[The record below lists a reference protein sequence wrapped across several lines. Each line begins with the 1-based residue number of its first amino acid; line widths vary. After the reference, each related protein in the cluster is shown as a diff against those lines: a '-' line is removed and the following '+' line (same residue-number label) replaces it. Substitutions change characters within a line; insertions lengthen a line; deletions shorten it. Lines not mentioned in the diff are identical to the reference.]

1 MIKLYDTGAY
11 LLNGTELV
19 PDTSDARAVL
29 ESKLG
34 GRRLPKRRQPE
45 IPLPMEF
52 WQITIHQAI
61 WTSCRLSST
70 S

>member
-34 GRRLPKRRQPE
+34 GQAPSKEEAARKYHCLWNSGRSQYIRQYG
-45 IPLPMEF
+45 
-52 WQITIHQAI
+52 QAAD
-61 WTSCRLSST
+61 
-70 S
+70 